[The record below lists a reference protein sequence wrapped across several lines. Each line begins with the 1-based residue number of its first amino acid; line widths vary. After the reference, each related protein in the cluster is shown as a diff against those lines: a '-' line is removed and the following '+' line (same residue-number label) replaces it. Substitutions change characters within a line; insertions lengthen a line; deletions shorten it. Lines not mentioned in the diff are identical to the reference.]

1 MLFQVF
7 SGLFCASSF
16 PSGEGFFR
24 RHDDNS
30 NNNKNENKN
39 KKTKKEKKKKE
50 EEKKETQ
57 KEKEEGSE
65 REEGRRSKCLGFAI
79 FQIILTIFHPVRSHS
94 SGEEVIWPEGKTFHP
109 SQEMLGFFVASGK
122 VRYNPEN

>member
-7 SGLFCASSF
+7 SGLLCASSF

-39 KKTKKEKKKKE
+39 KKTKKEKKK
-50 EEKKETQ
+50 ETQ
-57 KEKEEGSE
+57 KEKEERSE
-65 REEGRRSKCLGFAI
+65 REEGRRSKYLGFAI
-79 FQIILTIFHPVRSHS
+79 FRIILTLFFKDIS
-94 SGEEVIWPEGKTFHP
+94 PECRFGAILLARK
-109 SQEMLGFFVASGK
+109 
-122 VRYNPEN
+122 